1 MSLLDRALNVGEAK
15 KRKEFEK
22 RVALIGA
29 FEPELEHDTDAE
41 LRERMD
47 TLRERAAAGE
57 SLDDLLPECF
67 AVVRETG
74 KRTMGMRHF
83 DVQLIGAMS
92 LHEGCI
98 AEMKTGE
105 GKTLTAT
112 LAVALNA
119 LAVRE
124 VRAGRG
130 GDGAG
135 GDALANGAA
144 QDAGHDGAQNGGSPA
159 EQSAAHADAAVA
171 NGGSSADRDPA
182 GQGGVR
188 PGSRTERKGV
198 HVVTVNDYLARRDAE
213 WMSPIYNAL
222 GISVGVL
229 QNMQPYDEKHL
240 AYACD
245 VVYGTNSEFGFDY
258 LRDNMAKDLS
268 EKVQRG
274 HPFAI
279 VDEVDNILIDEA
291 RTPLIISGAPEQAA
305 DLYVK
310 FARLAPTLVAGKTP
324 EGMDPR
330 SKKEFLADFD
340 YEFDEKHKTVSVTE
354 QGVAKAERFLGVDHL
369 YRAENGHL
377 VNHLNQALRAE
388 SLYKRDVD
396 YAVIDGE
403 VKIVDEFTGRILD
416 GRRWSEGLHQAI
428 EAKEGVRIQE
438 ENQTLA
444 TITYQNFFRLYDK
457 LSGMTGTAL
466 TEATEFM
473 KIYELPVVQVPT
485 NVPMIRGDRNDQVYK
500 TKDGKWSAV
509 VREIAARHE
518 AGQPTLVGT
527 ISVEVSELLG
537 QRLKQRGIPHT
548 VLNAKPEHAAREA
561 ETVAEAGQPGAVTIA
576 TNMAG
581 RGVDI
586 KLGGNPEHLARL
598 ELAKEGLKP
607 DADGYEQRF
616 VEVLP
621 DIEARVAANRERV
634 AAAGGLFI
642 CGTERHESRRIDNQL
657 RGRAGRQGDPG
668 ESRFFL
674 SAEDDLVRL
683 FAGDRIYRIL
693 DKLGGVDEEG
703 NEEPIEA
710 GMLSKQIEKAQR
722 KVEEQNFLI
731 RKRVLEYDDV
741 MNEQRRVIYAYR
753 DQVLEGEAMGAQARE
768 QIGQVIERTIDEYT
782 QGDYLEDWDLGGL
795 YTALSQFFPLDLGA
809 EALNPGAVDR
819 SHLGERVLQEA
830 LKRYDAREQE
840 LGEELMGQ
848 LERYLLLQIIDE
860 RWREHLFDMDYL
872 REGIGLRGH
881 LQIDP
886 LVAYKNEA
894 YTLFGDLINSIWA
907 DYTRLIFNVQIVAE
921 GPNGGGAPP
930 GAGGTPFPAA
940 GNPTRPARVS
950 YSGGGAVMGA
960 GAIAAAAAAAGAGAG
975 GAQAYAANGG
985 GEEYELAPVVEQRVV
1000 DAEHQ
1005 VGRNDPCWCGSG
1017 KKFKKCHGA

>member
-1 MSLLDRALNVGEAK
+1 MSPSILDRALNVGEAK
-15 KRKEFEK
+15 KFKSYQK
-22 RVALIGA
+22 RVALINA
-29 FEPELEHDTDAE
+29 FEGELEHDSDAE

-47 TLRERAAAGE
+47 TLRARAAEGE

-74 KRTMGMRHF
+74 KRVMGMRHF
-83 DVQLIGAMS
+83 DVQLIGGMV
-92 LHEGCI
+92 LNDGCI

-112 LAVALNA
+112 LAVVLNS
-119 LAVRE
+119 LAVSDP
-124 VRAGRG
+124 VR
-130 GDGAG
+130 
-135 GDALANGAA
+135 
-144 QDAGHDGAQNGGSPA
+144 P
-159 EQSAAHADAAVA
+159 
-171 NGGSSADRDPA
+171 DPA
-182 GQGGVR
+182 GEGSADEDLAGEDSAADEDAPAGGAL
-188 PGSRTERKGV
+188 SRKGV

-213 WMSPIYNAL
+213 WMKPIYDAL
-222 GISVGVL
+222 GVTVGVL
-229 QNMQPYDEKHL
+229 QNMQPYEEKQR

-245 VVYGTNSEFGFDY
+245 VIYGTNSELGFDY

-274 HPFAI
+274 HYFAV

-310 FARLAPTLVAGKTP
+310 FARLAPQMTAGKTP

-330 SKKEFLADFD
+330 TKKGFLADFD
-340 YEFDEKHKTVSVTE
+340 FEIDEKQKTVAITE
-354 QGVAKAERFLGVDHL
+354 QGVAKAEKFLGIDHL

-377 VNHLNQALRAE
+377 VNHLIQSLRSE

-403 VKIVDEFTGRILD
+403 VKIIDEFTGRILE

-428 EAKEGVRIQE
+428 EAKEGVSVQE

-444 TITYQNFFRLYDK
+444 TITYQNYFRLYDK
-457 LSGMTGTAL
+457 LAGMTGTAL

-485 NVPMIRGDRNDQVYK
+485 NMPMVRDDRNDQVYK
-500 TKDGKWSAV
+500 TKEGKWSAV
-509 VREIAARHE
+509 AREIAARHE
-518 AGQPTLVGT
+518 NGQPVLVGT

-537 QRLKQRGIPHT
+537 ERLKGMGIKHT

-561 ETVAEAGQPGAVTIA
+561 EIVAEAGQPGAVTIA

-598 ELAKEGLKP
+598 ELAKVGIGTDHEDHERRMEEL
-607 DADGYEQRF
+607 
-616 VEVLP
+616 LP
-621 DIEARVAANRERV
+621 EIEARVAEGREHV
-634 AAAGGLFI
+634 MAAGGLFI

-657 RGRAGRQGDPG
+657 RGRSGRQGDPG

-693 DKLGGVDEEG
+693 DKLGGVDEQG

-710 GMLSKQIEKAQR
+710 GMLSKQIEKAQK

-753 DQVLEGEAMGAQARE
+753 DEVLEGKPIGEEARRE
-768 QIGQVIERTIDEYT
+768 VYNTIEHTIEQYT
-782 QGDYLEDWDLGGL
+782 PGDFMEDWDLDGL
-795 YTALSQFFPLDLGA
+795 FTALGQFFPLDLGD
-809 EALNPGAVDR
+809 EDLDPEKVDR
-819 SHLGERVLQEA
+819 ISLTDRVTELATE
-830 LKRYDAREQE
+830 RYDARESE
-840 LGEELMGQ
+840 LGEELMGA
-848 LERYLLLQIIDE
+848 LERFLLLQIIDE
-860 RWREHLFDMDYL
+860 RWREHLYDMDYL
-872 REGIGLRGH
+872 REGIHLRGFA
-881 LQIDP
+881 QIDP

-894 YTLFGDLINSIWA
+894 FALFGDLMSSVWT
-907 DYTRLIFNVQIVAE
+907 DYTRMIFNVQVNVE
-921 GPNGGGAPP
+921 GPPPQNGGGGGAPP
-930 GAGGTPFPAA
+930 MPAFAPGGSSTRAG
-940 GNPTRPARVS
+940 RVS
-950 YSGGGAVMGA
+950 YSGGRSAAGA
-960 GAIAAAAAAAGAGAG
+960 GAIAAAAAAGGVQG
-975 GAQAYAANGG
+975 GAQAYAENSGEGG
-985 GEEYELAPVVEQRVV
+985 MEALPVVEQRVV
-1000 DAEHQ
+1000 DHEHE

-1017 KKFKKCHGA
+1017 KKFKKCHGS

>member
-1 MSLLDRALNVGEAK
+1 MPSLLDRALNVGEAK
-15 KRKEFEK
+15 KYKTYQK

-29 FEPELEHDTDAE
+29 FEAELEHDSDAE

-47 TLRERAAAGE
+47 ALRARAREDE
-57 SLDDLLPECF
+57 SLDALLPECF
-67 AVVRETG
+67 AIVRETG

-83 DVQLIGAMS
+83 DVQLIGAMA
-92 LHEGCI
+92 LHDGQI

-112 LAVALNA
+112 LAVVLNS
-119 LAVRE
+119 LAVRDKDT
-124 VRAGRG
+124 G
-130 GDGAG
+130 
-135 GDALANGAA
+135 
-144 QDAGHDGAQNGGSPA
+144 
-159 EQSAAHADAAVA
+159 
-171 NGGSSADRDPA
+171 
-182 GQGGVR
+182 
-188 PGSRTERKGV
+188 ERKGV
-198 HVVTVNDYLARRDAE
+198 HLVTVNDYLARRDAE
-213 WMSPIYNAL
+213 WMSPIYEAL
-222 GISVGVL
+222 GVTVGVL
-229 QNMQPYDEKHL
+229 QNMQPYEEKQQ

-245 VVYGTNSEFGFDY
+245 VVYGTNSELGFDY

-274 HPFAI
+274 HSFAV

-305 DLYVK
+305 DFYVK
-310 FARLAPTLVAGKTP
+310 FARLAPKMVAGKTP

-330 SKKEFLADFD
+330 SKKQFMADFD
-340 YEFDEKHKTVSVTE
+340 FEIEEKQKTVAITE
-354 QGVAKAERFLGVDHL
+354 LGVAKAERFLGIDHL

-377 VNHLNQALRAE
+377 VNHLIQALRSEA
-388 SLYKRDVD
+388 LYKRDVD

-403 VKIVDEFTGRILD
+403 VKIIDEFTGRILD

-428 EAKEGVRIQE
+428 EAKEGVSVQE

-444 TITYQNFFRLYDK
+444 TITYQNYFRLYDK

-485 NVPMIRGDRNDQVYK
+485 NMEMVRDDRNDQVYK
-500 TKDGKWSAV
+500 TKEGKWNAV
-509 VREIAARHE
+509 VKEIVARHE
-518 AGQPTLVGT
+518 NDQPVLVGT

-537 QRLKQRGIPHT
+537 DRLKQRGITHT

-586 KLGGNPEHLARL
+586 KLGGNPEHLAGL
-598 ELAKEGLKP
+598 QLAKEGLERAK
-607 DADGYEQRF
+607 DEEAYERRLH
-616 VEVLP
+616 EVLP
-621 DIEARVAANRERV
+621 GLERKVEENRERV
-634 AAAGGLFI
+634 MASGGLFI

-693 DKLGGVDEEG
+693 DKLGGVDEQG

-710 GMLSKQIEKAQR
+710 GMLSKQIEKAQK

-753 DQVLEGEAMGAQARE
+753 DEVLEGKSIGEEARQEVGN
-768 QIGQVIERTIDEYT
+768 VLERTIDQYT
-782 QGDYLEDWDLGGL
+782 PGDFMEDWDLDGL
-795 YTALSQFFPLDLGA
+795 FTALGQFFPFDLADGD
-809 EALNPGAVDR
+809 LNPETIDR
-819 SHLGERVLQEA
+819 GSLTDRITEIAMER
-830 LKRYDAREQE
+830 YNARETE
-840 LGEELMGQ
+840 LGEELMGA
-848 LERYLLLQIIDE
+848 LERFLLLQIIDE
-860 RWREHLFDMDYL
+860 RWREHLYDMDYL
-872 REGIGLRGH
+872 REGIHLRGFA
-881 LQIDP
+881 QIDP

-894 YTLFGDLINSIWA
+894 FALFGDLMNSVWT
-907 DYTRLIFNVQIVAE
+907 DYVRMIFNVQVNVE
-921 GPNGGGAPP
+921 GQNGGG
-930 GAGGTPFPAA
+930 GAGGSMPAFAAA
-940 GNPTRPARVS
+940 GSATRAGRVS
-950 YSGGGAVMGA
+950 YSGGRSATGA
-960 GAIAAAAAAAGAGAG
+960 GALAAAAQAAGLGTEGA
-975 GAQAYAANGG
+975 AQAAFGENGQQE
-985 GEEYELAPVVEQRVV
+985 GEVLPIVEQRVV
-1000 DAEHQ
+1000 DDEHQ